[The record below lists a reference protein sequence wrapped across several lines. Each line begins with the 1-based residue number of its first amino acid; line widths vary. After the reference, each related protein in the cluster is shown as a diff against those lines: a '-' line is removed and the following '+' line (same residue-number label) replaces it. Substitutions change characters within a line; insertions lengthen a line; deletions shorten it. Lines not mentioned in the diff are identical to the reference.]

1 MLINFNDIVLKYGK
15 PCGII
20 HIGAHL
26 TEEKND
32 YLKYNLDNTIW
43 IEANPY
49 LFETIK
55 VNGLEK
61 ERFFNYAM
69 TDTDDKLIQLNIT
82 NNGQSS
88 SILELEKHKI
98 HHPDIYVSNTVNVS
112 SKRMDTLINENNLDI
127 DKYDFLNIDVQGV
140 ELLVLKGFGDY
151 LKKIRYIYT
160 EVNTDYLYK
169 NCALISEIDSYLKDF
184 NFTRVETNMT
194 KFKWGDALYVNKY

>member
-1 MLINFNDIVLKYGK
+1 MLIPFREIVTKYGK
-15 PCGII
+15 PTGII

-26 TEEKND
+26 AEEKND
-32 YLKYNLDNTIW
+32 YLEYNLDNTIW

-55 VNGLEK
+55 VNGLEN
-61 ERFFNYAM
+61 EQFFNFAM
-69 TDTDDKLIQLNIT
+69 TDTDNKLIRLNIT

-98 HHPDIYVSNTVNVS
+98 HHPHIYVSNTVNVF

-127 DKYDFLNIDVQGV
+127 HKYDFLNIDVQGV

-169 NCALISEIDSYLKDF
+169 DCALISEIDSYLKEFDF
-184 NFTRVETNMT
+184 VRVETNMT
-194 KFKWGDALYVNKY
+194 NFSWGDALYVNKY